1 MRAGTA
7 GARVGWWVSW
17 GVAQGALLLG
27 CGGSAAGFP
36 EADAAGLDAGAGD
49 VGAIP
54 EDDTAAPVE
63 DTPPPVDPPWSKD
76 LVELAVPCADTPEQ
90 VYLAPVGPV
99 GDAQRGEIVRC
110 TVDGLRDAADVR
122 AKVGDRDDTSKAS
135 ALRYVRI
142 AYRTRRGDGRPGI
155 GTARVMLPVS
165 PAPGPLPVVVAAHPS
180 EGLADQCAPSRDE
193 GKLNEIATPL
203 AARGWPVIAP
213 DFAGLGNEGTQGY
226 LDNRDTGQ
234 STLDAARALR
244 RLLRPGAFSDKV
256 VMTGYSQGGGAV
268 LSAQALARTYG
279 AGGTLVGVAAF
290 APQWPT
296 RPNSFGFVDLLQ
308 KPDALTISFGI
319 TKPVV
324 AVLRTYAWFANVGEG
339 HGLGIPG
346 PTRATIS
353 DSVDNLCL
361 VAFGGALQGAAL
373 RVRDFFD
380 DGLRTGLL
388 ACFADPKASACSGAA
403 RAYHSFLVGNHL
415 TADPK
420 GAKILYVQGGA
431 DTIMPPAEEAACNVR
446 KLRAEGAA
454 PQVCW
459 DALALHS
466 NVVDRN
472 VRTAMDWLAAV
483 VAGTPLPTCA
493 SAELPSCTP

>member
-1 MRAGTA
+1 MWAGRVTTRVA
-7 GARVGWWVSW
+7 LGLVLGAFG
-17 GVAQGALLLG
+17 GFGAG
-27 CGGSAAGFP
+27 CGGSAEGQFAMADTGAP
-36 EADAAGLDAGAGD
+36 AEEAAPA
-49 VGAIP
+49 
-54 EDDTAAPVE
+54 EDTAAPDVAEE
-63 DTPPPVDPPWSKD
+63 DSPPPDTAPPPWTKD
-76 LVELAVPCADTPEQ
+76 LVDLAAPCTDTPEQ

-99 GDAQRGEIVRC
+99 SDDQRGEIVRC
-110 TVDGLRDAADVR
+110 AADGVRDVADVR
-122 AKVGDRDDTSKAS
+122 AKIGDRDDTKGAS
-135 ALRYVRI
+135 ALRYFRI

-155 GTARVMLPVS
+155 GTARVMVPVS
-165 PAPGPLPVVVAAHPS
+165 PAKGPLPVVVAAHPS

-203 AARGWPVIAP
+203 AARGHVVIAP

-244 RLLRPGAFSDKV
+244 RLLRPGAFSEKV

-268 LSAQALARTYG
+268 LSAQALARSYG
-279 AGGTLVGVAAF
+279 AGGTLVAVAAF

-296 RPNSFGFVDLLQ
+296 RPNSFGFVDLLG

-324 AVLRTYAWFANVGEG
+324 AVLRTYAWFANVGAD

-346 PTRATIS
+346 PNRSSIS
-353 DSVDNLCL
+353 SSVDNLCL

-388 ACFADPKASACSGAA
+388 ACFADPKAAACAGAA
-403 RAYHSFLVGNHL
+403 KAYHAFLVGNHL
-415 TADPK
+415 TSDPK

-431 DTIMPPAEEAACNVR
+431 DTIMPPAEEAACNVA

-454 PQVCW
+454 PEVCW

-472 VRTAMDWLAAV
+472 VRFAMDWLAARV
-483 VAGTPLPTCA
+483 DGTTAPTCA
-493 SAELPSCTP
+493 SAELPTCTP